1 MRTDRLADVSAV
13 TAATAPLGARSVHIA
28 IRPTPPRLLD
38 ELREVWDHRELF
50 YFLAW
55 RDVQVRYK
63 QTVLGV
69 AWAVLQPLL
78 AVIVSSL
85 IFGRLA
91 HMPSDGI
98 PYPLFFYAGN
108 LPWMLIASGV
118 GASSASLVGSPNLIT
133 RVYFPRMIIPGA
145 AVLSGLVDFVI
156 AAVGLVFLMVRYRI
170 APSWQLLLVAPVLG
184 LILLLTCAV
193 GGWLAAIN
201 VKYRDVRYVVPFFM
215 QIWFFVTPVIYPASL
230 VPPQWRVLLG
240 LNPMAGLIDAFRAAC
255 FGRPFDGVTF
265 VISTAVTFA
274 LLALA
279 VRTFRSVEQTFA
291 DYI

>member
-1 MRTDRLADVSAV
+1 M
-13 TAATAPLGARSVHIA
+13 I
-28 IRPTPPRLLD
+28 
-38 ELREVWDHRELF
+38 RELWAYRELV

-55 RDVQVRYK
+55 RDVKVRYK

-78 AVIVSSL
+78 GVIVSSL

-118 GASSASLVGSPNLIT
+118 GASAASLVGSPNLVT
-133 RVYFPRMIIPGA
+133 RVYFPRMIIPAA
-145 AVLSGLVDFVI
+145 AVLSGLVDFLI
-156 AAVGLVFLMVRYRI
+156 AAVGLVFLMVRYRVS
-170 APSWQLLLVAPVLG
+170 PSWQLLLVAPVLG

-230 VPPQWRVLLG
+230 VPPQWRVLLA

-255 FGRPFDGVTF
+255 FGRPFDSVTF
-265 VISTAVTFA
+265 VISTIVTFA
-274 LLALA
+274 LLMLS
-279 VRTFRSVEQTFA
+279 VRTFRSIEQTFA
-291 DYI
+291 DFI